1 MNKALLTIAE
11 TANAIGAGRT
21 RIYNLIAE
29 GRLRAVKLGT
39 STRIV
44 AESVAELVAA
54 LPSAS
59 IKAAEPRDRA
69 A

>member
-1 MNKALLTIAE
+1 MTKALLTIAE
-11 TANAIGAGRT
+11 TAHAIGAGRT
-21 RIYNLIAE
+21 RIYNLISE
-29 GRLRAVKLGT
+29 GRLRAVKLGA
-39 STRIV
+39 STRII

-59 IKAAEPRDRA
+59 IKAPEPRDRA